1 MLHLCSNACMLELS
15 SSLHRGMPMHVDVQ
29 YESEARTYYI
39 SVKMRWTSPMLLFF
53 LLFFLFLGRW
63 SLLGKCSSVLI
74 PHFSL
79 AFNCVFIC
87 LCRHQIQCDTPLEK
101 FAFCLLKSLVCSCR
115 CNFMNF
121 SKNKRCQKCGEQSA
135 KKDGDNNIEA
145 KKGDWICSE

>member
-1 MLHLCSNACMLELS
+1 VLKCVHARAFFVFAQGNAHACGCSIWIWSQNLLYKCQNEMNITNA
-15 SSLHRGMPMHVDVQ
+15 P
-29 YESEARTYYI
+29 I
-39 SVKMRWTSPMLLFF
+39 LFSF
-53 LLFFLFLGRW
+53 FFLFLGRW
-63 SLLGKCSSVLI
+63 SLLGKCSFVLI

-87 LCRHQIQCDTPLEK
+87 LCRHQIQCDTSLKK